1 MAFTI
6 KGTITVQIYDVQ
18 LIVGGKTFQPQDDRS
33 RGTGGD
39 DLCA

>member
-6 KGTITVQIYDVQ
+6 KGTITVQVYDAQ
-18 LIVGGKTFQPQDDRS
+18 LIVGGKTFQLQDDRS
-33 RGTGGD
+33 RETGGD